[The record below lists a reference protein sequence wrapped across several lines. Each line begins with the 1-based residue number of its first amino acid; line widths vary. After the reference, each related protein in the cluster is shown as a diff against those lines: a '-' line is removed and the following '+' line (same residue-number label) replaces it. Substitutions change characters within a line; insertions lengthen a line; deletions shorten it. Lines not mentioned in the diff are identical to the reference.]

1 MADNQFE
8 ILIKFGLS
16 KEKATEAVSELKKL
30 GEQSTATGKEMNKAA
45 EEGAAKFGDVK
56 KSIGLVSAQLGPLGD
71 VLRYVFNP
79 GILGA
84 ALLAKLVGAVWE
96 AFQTFMSGLKNSAIN
111 AARSIGD
118 IKQAMLDLD
127 IERARADVNFKTS
140 MDDFERHSKRKIEVI
155 NLEKDAVF
163 QLLEAREKSELAAA
177 KNPAEQEAIKQRFGS
192 ARQTVTEQ
200 ASAKEAASRASDIK
214 ELESKARQRFRE
226 GSTASGGRSPEQ
238 VKLALKKL
246 PGELKSL
253 DEQIAAQEKVVEE
266 LSSITTASGALPYW
280 NDPENYKTQLQAFA
294 SSKSTLEKLRN
305 SRKRIASRQLPL
317 TSAETAYDAADS
329 LVEKI
334 RTGREGLTN
343 FQADSLYK
351 NQTDWRAS
359 AIASGRGAASDLVSA
374 AASGADAIKSGS
386 KASEDQAKAIAQVTQ
401 LLGLTSQSNETILQ
415 LLSQMND
422 TQAKFQQS
430 LNTIQQR
437 TTTMHRTQ

>member
-1 MADNQFE
+1 MADNQFD

-16 KEKATEAVSELKKL
+16 KEKATEAGAELKKL
-30 GEQSTATGKEMNKAA
+30 EEQGKRAGTETAK
-45 EEGAAKFGDVK
+45 GADQANTKFGDLK
-56 KSIGLVSAQLGPLGD
+56 KSVNLVGGELGGVGQL
-71 VLRYVFNP
+71 LRYVFNP

-84 ALLAKLVGAVWE
+84 AVLAKSIGAVWE
-96 AFQTFMSGLKNSAIN
+96 AFQTFMNGLKNSALN
-111 AARSIGD
+111 AGRSIGD

-127 IERARADVNFKTS
+127 IERAKADVNFKTS

-155 NLEKDAVF
+155 NLEKDAVI

-177 KNPAEQEAIKQRFGS
+177 KNQAEQEAIKQRYGS

-214 ELESKARQRFRE
+214 ELESKARNRFRE
-226 GSTASGGRSPEQ
+226 GSAASGGRSPEQ

-253 DEQIAAQEKVVEE
+253 DEQIAEQEKVFGE
-266 LSSITTASGALPYW
+266 LSSITTVAGAFPYW

-294 SSKSTLEKLRN
+294 SSKSTLEKLRDA
-305 SRKRIASRQLPL
+305 RKRIADRQLPL
-317 TSAETAYDAADS
+317 TSAETAYNAADS
-329 LVEKI
+329 LAEKI

-359 AIASGRGAASDLVSA
+359 AIASGRGAASDLVSS

-401 LLGLTSQSNETILQ
+401 LLGLTGQSNETILQ